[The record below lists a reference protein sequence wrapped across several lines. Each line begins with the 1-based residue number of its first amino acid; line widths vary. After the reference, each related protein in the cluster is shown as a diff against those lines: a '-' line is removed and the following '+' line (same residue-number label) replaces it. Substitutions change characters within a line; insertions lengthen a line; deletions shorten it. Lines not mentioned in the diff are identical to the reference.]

1 MHMKPP
7 SPEDVLS
14 AAPVKTVD
22 KLTETI
28 GSMTEK
34 QQKYAL
40 ERITNPDGT
49 VIEAAKKAGYSLT
62 KAAKASKISAVN
74 EAQVRKLL
82 NSSGLSLRKLLKML
96 KQEVEATRTI
106 TAKVKTVE
114 IAPDG
119 FKTVSEKFITREL
132 PDHLIRIKAIDLALR
147 LHGAYAAMKVNVK
160 NDNQHTFSLNGVP
173 IEELKKLRDQ
183 RRQVIDTEATNVA

>member
-1 MHMKPP
+1 MKPP
-7 SPEDVLS
+7 SPEDILS

-22 KLTETI
+22 KLTEQI
-28 GSMTEK
+28 GTMTEK

-40 ERITNPDGT
+40 ERIANPDGT

-82 NSSGLSLRKLLKML
+82 NNYGLSLRKLLKEL
-96 KQEVEATRTI
+96 KKEVEATRTI
-106 TAKVKTVE
+106 VARVKTVKTDTE
-114 IAPDG
+114 G
-119 FKTVSEKFITREL
+119 NRTVSEQLVTREL

-147 LHGAYAAMKVNVK
+147 MHGAYAAMKVNVK
-160 NDNQHTFSLNGVP
+160 NDSQHNFSLNGVP

-183 RRQVIDTEATNVA
+183 RRQVIDTEVTNVS